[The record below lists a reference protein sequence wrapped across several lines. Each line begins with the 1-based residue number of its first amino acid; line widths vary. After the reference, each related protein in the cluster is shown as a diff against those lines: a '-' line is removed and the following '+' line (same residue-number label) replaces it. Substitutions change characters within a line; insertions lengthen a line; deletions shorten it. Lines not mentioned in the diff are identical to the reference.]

1 VNTDPDVEK
10 SVTTDIVVIVQLA
23 IASVTLSANG
33 QLPPSAS
40 VPSALACVA
49 ASVPSFLFGF
59 SRHSSGTRAGT
70 HSKPFIRQPGFEN
83 ASNDDAVAN
92 LMRVFG

>member
-10 SVTTDIVVIVQLA
+10 SVTTDIVVIIQLA

-33 QLPPSAS
+33 
-40 VPSALACVA
+40 
-49 ASVPSFLFGF
+49 
-59 SRHSSGTRAGT
+59 HSSGTRAGT

-83 ASNDDAVAN
+83 ASNDNAVAN
-92 LMRVFG
+92 LNASFWLK